1 MLVSSVI
8 TNKER
13 LYMQLTQ
20 ILSPHVLVW
29 VAMALYTLSFLPQI
43 IENYKVKSGTGLS
56 DYFLLAYLNTYITL
70 IYYVFC
76 LNLPIAYKI
85 VCPAQ
90 GIATLILIS
99 QRLYYNHSPE
109 SKFYGLIYI
118 SNLVGSL
125 IFIPIAIIDPTHT
138 GHVFGWISF
147 ILILLNQMPQV
158 FRVIS
163 TKSVAG
169 FSYMFILIMA
179 FAAGIETY
187 TSLALNLPMQTIL
200 SAARGLVYFVIFSVL
215 FLMYKE

>member
-1 MLVSSVI
+1 
-8 TNKER
+8 
-13 LYMQLTQ
+13 MQLTQ
-20 ILSPHVLVW
+20 ILSPQILVW
-29 VAMALYTLSFLPQI
+29 LAMVLYTLAFLPQI
-43 IENYKVKSGTGLS
+43 IENYQIKSGTGLS

-85 VCPAQ
+85 ACPAQ

-99 QRLYYNHSPE
+99 QRLYYNHSSE

-118 SNLVGSL
+118 TNLLGSL
-125 IFIPIAIIDPTHT
+125 IFIPVAIMSPTCT
-138 GHVFGWISF
+138 GHIFGWISF

-158 FRVIS
+158 FRVIT

-179 FAAGIETY
+179 LAAGIELY
-187 TSLALNLPMQTIL
+187 TSLALGLPMQTIL
-200 SAARGLVYFVIFSVL
+200 SAARGLVYFAIFSVL
-215 FLMYKE
+215 FLLFKKS